1 MNITTVMIVMMTMVM
16 IMMINFDNDDNEQR
30 AKRTMKRTMKRMVMV
45 NIPMMAIEEGGG
57 VTGAAGCAEFSPTSS
72 ILLLTR
78 ESSFSQRLVVPA
90 IGVW

>member
-1 MNITTVMIVMMTMVM
+1 MNITTMMIVMMTMVM
-16 IMMINFDNDDNEQR
+16 IMMIHFDNDDNEQR
-30 AKRTMKRTMKRMVMV
+30 AKRTMKRMVMV

-78 ESSFSQRLVVPA
+78 ESSFSQD
-90 IGVW
+90 

>member
-1 MNITTVMIVMMTMVM
+1 MNITTMMIVMMTMVM

-30 AKRTMKRTMKRMVMV
+30 AKRTMKRMVMV

-78 ESSFSQRLVVPA
+78 ESSFSQD
-90 IGVW
+90 

>member
-1 MNITTVMIVMMTMVM
+1 MNITTMMIVMMTMVM

-30 AKRTMKRTMKRMVMV
+30 AKRTMKRMVMV

-57 VTGAAGCAEFSPTSS
+57 VTGAAGCAGFSPTSS

-78 ESSFSQRLVVPA
+78 ESSFSQD
-90 IGVW
+90 